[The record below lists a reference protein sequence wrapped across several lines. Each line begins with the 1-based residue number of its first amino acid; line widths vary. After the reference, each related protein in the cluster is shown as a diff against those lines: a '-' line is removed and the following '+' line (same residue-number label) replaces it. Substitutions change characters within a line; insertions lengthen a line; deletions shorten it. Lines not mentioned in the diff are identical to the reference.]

1 MHLLYFVQYF
11 PPEKASG
18 LSLVI
23 DMLEGFA
30 QHGWMVDVYIPTPTR
45 GVSDEVRKE
54 YGKKRKEQRFGGKLT
69 IHRMH
74 LYREGT
80 GMLQRTIRYCI
91 FSLQCL
97 LRGLFVPADAIF
109 TGGGPPTQGVIAGL
123 IHKWTNKKVI
133 YNPQDLFPDSLII
146 SGAASESSKIVRV
159 GRVMERFSYDNAD
172 VIITITEDMAD
183 NIRSKTKNPDKV
195 HVIRNWV
202 DADKIHPI
210 AREENELFDEL
221 SLPRSKF
228 FVTYAGNIG
237 KMQGIETI
245 IYAAEQLKEI
255 PDIQFV
261 LFGNGSEEES
271 IRRLIEEKKLTNVRL
286 FPLQPAERVSEVYS
300 LGDVSI
306 VSCKPGTGLAGMP
319 SKTWTIMACGEAI
332 IGSFDLNSEFTRTI
346 KAAQCGLCAEAGD
359 ATALADSILQMYHTP
374 KRREIF
380 GNRARLYAETQISRK
395 KSVSKY
401 IAYID
406 AAVRANTLTNRIN
419 GA

>member
-1 MHLLYFVQYF
+1 MRLLYFVQYF

-18 LSLVI
+18 LSLVM

-30 QHGWMVDVYIPTPTR
+30 QHGWEVDVYVPTPTR
-45 GVSDEVRKE
+45 GVSNDVRRE
-54 YGKKRKEQRFGGKLT
+54 YAKKRIESRFGGKLT

-109 TGGGPPTQGVIAGL
+109 TGGGPPTQGIVAGL
-123 IHKWTNKKVI
+123 IHKWTKKRVI

-146 SGAASESSKIVRV
+146 SGAVTESSKIVRI

-183 NIRSKTKNPDKV
+183 NIRSKTKNPEKV

-202 DADKIHPI
+202 DTDIVQPI

-228 FVTYAGNIG
+228 YVTYAGNIG

-245 IYAAEQLKEI
+245 IFAAEQLKEML
-255 PDIQFV
+255 DIQFV
-261 LFGNGSEEES
+261 LFGNGSEEGN
-271 IRRLIEEKKLTNVRL
+271 IRRLIEEKQLTNVQL
-286 FPLQPAERVSEVYS
+286 FPLQPIERVSEVYS

-306 VSCKPGTGLAGMP
+306 ISCKPGTGSAGMP
-319 SKTWTIMACGEAI
+319 SKTWTIMATGTPI
-332 IGSFDLNSEFTRTI
+332 IASFDLGGEMERTI
-346 KAAQCGLCAEAGD
+346 HDANCGVCIEAGN
-359 ATALADSILQMYHTP
+359 AKKLADVIFRLFNNYNQKEEMGINARMYS
-374 KRREIF
+374 EQ
-380 GNRARLYAETQISRK
+380 YVC
-395 KSVSKY
+395 KSVCVNQYISK
-401 IAYID
+401 IEK
-406 AAVRANTLTNRIN
+406 
-419 GA
+419 G